1 MKVKVNVSV
10 AVIVTVSCD
19 YGSDRVTV
27 TVRWV
32 TSGRELFPSK
42 PTAEIKLTRV
52 WCTGVQRNRGQAHR
66 DRHTY
71 NRVQ

>member
-27 TVRWV
+27 TVR
-32 TSGRELFPSK
+32 
-42 PTAEIKLTRV
+42 
-52 WCTGVQRNRGQAHR
+52 
-66 DRHTY
+66 
-71 NRVQ
+71 